1 MRPVR
6 RGVLWVAAMSA
17 AATVLVSCGS
27 DGTKQAQAPPAA
39 TRIERLRLAGGDFG
53 YPSPFGYARGPGQ
66 IQAGYMF
73 DTLLWEDSTGRPIPW
88 LANEWNHS
96 ADGLEWRFT
105 VREGVRWHDGQPL
118 TMDDVAFSFEYI
130 TTGAAAAAST
140 APRLELDGLRVE
152 GNVLVLRLKQ
162 PNAVFEESIAERVFI
177 IPKHVWADVADPAKF
192 RDPKAFIGSGAY
204 RMDSF
209 DDVAG
214 AYAYNANDDFFLG
227 PPRVKRLEFVPSNDE
242 LLSLKRG
249 DIHAAEILE
258 EPVPPEQLSDFEQDA
273 RFGKIEGTGDWN
285 LALHFNLAKG
295 FPYDSK
301 LFRQAVA
308 YAVDRKD
315 MVHRLLFDRGVPTPT
330 GGLSPDHEMIAR
342 GLPTYDRDVAKA
354 KAMLDE
360 IGLKDTNGDGFREL
374 ADGRR
379 FTQELQA
386 STRFSPKS
394 ADLVKEYLRDVGIDV
409 EVKILDRPTADDNA
423 TNGNYTMALVG
434 YGGLGSDADALR
446 TRFSSQVRTRTFSRA
461 QGYVNR
467 TFDDLANRQL
477 VALDAASRTSIVQQ
491 MQQIVADE
499 LPILPL
505 YTPNRTM
512 FYVKA
517 VSDTWYYTPGCSAC
531 RGTRN
536 RHLFVTGKTTG
547 V

>member
-1 MRPVR
+1 
-6 RGVLWVAAMSA
+6 
-17 AATVLVSCGS
+17 
-27 DGTKQAQAPPAA
+27 
-39 TRIERLRLAGGDFG
+39 
-53 YPSPFGYARGPGQ
+53 
-66 IQAGYMF
+66 
-73 DTLLWEDSTGRPIPW
+73 
-88 LANEWNHS
+88 
-96 ADGLEWRFT
+96 
-105 VREGVRWHDGQPL
+105 
-118 TMDDVAFSFEYI
+118 
-130 TTGAAAAAST
+130 
-140 APRLELDGLRVE
+140 
-152 GNVLVLRLKQ
+152 
-162 PNAVFEESIAERVFI
+162 
-177 IPKHVWADVADPAKF
+177 
-192 RDPKAFIGSGAY
+192 
-204 RMDSF
+204 
-209 DDVAG
+209 
-214 AYAYNANDDFFLG
+214 
-227 PPRVKRLEFVPSNDE
+227 
-242 LLSLKRG
+242 
-249 DIHAAEILE
+249 
-258 EPVPPEQLSDFEQDA
+258 
-273 RFGKIEGTGDWN
+273 
-285 LALHFNLAKG
+285 
-295 FPYDSK
+295 
-301 LFRQAVA
+301 
-308 YAVDRKD
+308 
-315 MVHRLLFDRGVPTPT
+315 
-330 GGLSPDHEMIAR
+330 MIAR

-360 IGLKDTNGDGFREL
+360 IGLKDTNGDGFRDF

-409 EVKILDRPTADDNA
+409 EVKVLDRPTADDNA